1 VDFDGLKMAAKR
13 AKQKRPDRALEYV
26 DSPMMQQRLRY
37 RRELSAR
44 IQGNYGVYRTRVRI
58 GSVETSS
65 CTCPSEVWPCK
76 HVRAMLATWK
86 SNPDSFYNLEALLTG
101 LADTQKEN
109 LIKMIAAMVVA
120 APECLAAL
128 GVDEFAEPEYDFD
141 G

>member
-13 AKQKRPDRALEYV
+13 AKQKRPDRALEYI

-37 RRELSAR
+37 GRELSAR

-58 GSVETSS
+58 GSLETSS
-65 CTCPSEVWPCK
+65 CTCPSEEWPCK
-76 HVRAMLATWK
+76 HVRALVATWK

-101 LADTQKEN
+101 LADEPTGT
-109 LIKMIAAMVVA
+109 LIKMIAAMVVV
-120 APECLAAL
+120 APESLAAL
-128 GVDEFAEPEYDFD
+128 GVDEFVEPEYDFD